1 MELAETAVERF
12 NNGHSCSQ
20 AVFSA
25 LAERLGMDC
34 EMAVRVAAGF
44 GGGMGRLGATC
55 GLRDWRPSQLLRAP
69 AQRSGCGSQGRTCEL
84 VRKFAERFRKLRM
97 IRSSAA
103 ICSAAT

>member
-44 GGGMGRLGATC
+44 GGGWAGWG
-55 GLRDWRPSQLLRAP
+55 QRA
-69 AQRSGCGSQGRTCEL
+69 AR
-84 VRKFAERFRKLRM
+84 
-97 IRSSAA
+97 
-103 ICSAAT
+103 